1 MAVAKFCCDCTH
13 WEKVTPQL
21 SGDTFG
27 ICQSTA
33 VAMKV
38 AVDGKTHLDEGG
50 ALWTAQYFGC
60 VCWQENDGSLLST
73 DDVVRKN
80 IKR

>member
-1 MAVAKFCCDCTH
+1 MSKFCYECIH
-13 WEKVTPQL
+13 WEKVIPQL

-33 VAMKV
+33 VGTKI

-60 VCWQENDGSLLST
+60 VHWNKKSNEVVNFDDIIDSENG
-73 DDVVRKN
+73 K
-80 IKR
+80 IK